1 MVCRLM
7 NHFSQLKSLIEEL
20 KQQAASVDRT
30 RGEHHQALFDERL
43 FHCKA
48 HSLIP
53 CVMEA
58 KATFD
63 SIVREQESQRLTS
76 QRAQYLTDRLLA
88 QIAAIQREISTV
100 SIRKSEPKHRSY
112 YRKPINALYQE
123 LAQHQEW
130 ERRLMDMVREKE
142 LGLKHTS
149 AVSQQQAQKALL
161 TVEQRLKRCQEAK
174 AKIEKQITFREKN
187 Q

>member
-1 MVCRLM
+1 M

-48 HSLIP
+48 HLLIP

-130 ERRLMDMVREKE
+130 ERRLMEMVRDKE
-142 LGLKHTS
+142 LALQY
-149 AVSQQQAQKALL
+149 APPFQQQSAQQALMA
-161 TVEQRLKRCQEAK
+161 TEQRLQRCQEAK
-174 AKIEKQITFREKN
+174 LKIEKQITYRERN